1 MRGLS
6 PRSSSGDAGYLQ
18 ADGSGRGAKPHAA
31 GHKHHLF
38 TGDSFRRGE
47 VDGVVAAQRLPFSK
61 GPGPS
66 DQRFVDL
73 YPIDLLIHG
82 FKITQGP
89 SKA

>member
-1 MRGLS
+1 MRAIP
-6 PRSSSGDAGYLQ
+6 PRSSSGEAGYLK
-18 ADGSGRGAKPHAA
+18 ADGSGRGAKPHVA
-31 GHKHHLF
+31 GHKHDLF
-38 TGDSFRRGE
+38 TGDSFRGGE
-47 VDGVVAAQRLPFSK
+47 VDGIVAAQRLLLSE
-61 GPGPS
+61 GSGPS